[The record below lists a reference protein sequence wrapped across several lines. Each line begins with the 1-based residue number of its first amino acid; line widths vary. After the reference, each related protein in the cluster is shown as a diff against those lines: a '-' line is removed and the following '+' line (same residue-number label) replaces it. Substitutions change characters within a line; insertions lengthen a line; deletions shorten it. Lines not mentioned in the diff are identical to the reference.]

1 MGFLNSIKSRF
12 GDAISKGGLCGIL
25 GGLGTGIVVGTVG
38 LVFGGPMGA
47 LGGFLQGVKLGAPF
61 GMAIGTAIKALK
73 VPVLSNLIDWGVNKI
88 NKIGPIRAI
97 NNWIRTGVESIK
109 LMGAKSDI
117 EYLMAKL
124 KNIVFKLLTVVVNAL
139 GKNNEKVVEQTK
151 EKDRN
156 IEKSFRGRQEKGL
169 TKRDRS
175 DGLAKATE
183 QSRQKQ
189 NIITK
194 ADRSS
199 REKASPVREPVHKG
213 ARKTSQ
219 KSVTVEGKRTGR
231 LSQVPVKRQ
240 PVKDLSQVIG
250 KTAAPAKP
258 IIGKSSQAK
267 ELTKVR

>member
-1 MGFLNSIKSRF
+1 MGLLNSIKSRF
-12 GDAISKGGLCGIL
+12 GDVISKGGLCGIL
-25 GGLGTGIVVGTVG
+25 GGVAGGIVGGAAG
-38 LVFGGPMGA
+38 LFMGGPAGIIPFAFKGA
-47 LGGFLQGVKLGAPF
+47 KIGLLGCTTL
-61 GMAIGTAIKALK
+61 GTAIKALK
-73 VPVLSNLIDWGVNKI
+73 VPALSNLIDLGVNKL

-97 NNWIRTGVESIK
+97 NNWIRTGIESVK

-139 GKNNEKVVEQTK
+139 GKNNEKVVEQIK

-156 IEKSFRGRQEKGL
+156 VEKSSRGRQEKGL
-169 TKRDRS
+169 TKGDRS
-175 DGLAKATE
+175 DGLAKETE

-199 REKASPVREPVHKG
+199 REKASPVRKPVHKG

-219 KSVTVEGKRTGR
+219 KSVTAEGKRTGR

-250 KTAAPAKP
+250 KTAAPVKP
-258 IIGKSSQAK
+258 IIGKSSQTK